1 MFEEQKTTDLESPTG
16 VTLQDIIEFVQRD
29 FLLIFSITFLASLIA
44 ILYSYSI
51 TPVFQTEVVAVSAGS
66 DSSNNRALPSSVAGI
81 ASLAG
86 IQIPS
91 ANEENIQTAIAVA
104 ESKKFNI
111 LFINTEN
118 LLPTLFQED
127 WNSTSK
133 SWKNNEEPSDLAA
146 FSAFSDHYNI
156 SYDTRDKII
165 RFTFNWDDPVIAA
178 NIANKFVKAVNKYT
192 QTEVMNEAEKS
203 INFLKNSLSKTSVV
217 GIKTVLF
224 SLIEDQTQKI
234 MLANVRDD
242 YTFKII
248 DPALPPIGRIKPVR
262 SQIAIMGFIFGF
274 ILSLIVALIKEK
286 FFTKTAA

>member
-66 DSSNNRALPSSVAGI
+66 DSGNNRALPSSVAGI

-203 INFLKNSLSKTSVV
+203 INFL
-217 GIKTVLF
+217 
-224 SLIEDQTQKI
+224 
-234 MLANVRDD
+234 
-242 YTFKII
+242 
-248 DPALPPIGRIKPVR
+248 
-262 SQIAIMGFIFGF
+262 
-274 ILSLIVALIKEK
+274 
-286 FFTKTAA
+286 